1 MKVYLTDLTAYVE
14 GHLVGR
20 WINLPLTPFELS
32 QSLSEVLNEGGII
45 SGSET
50 HEEVFI
56 TDYEAD
62 IEINEYDDLYKL
74 NELAEVLE
82 SYSNEDMLKLKLL
95 THEGYKEREVI
106 LAGIDAY
113 EVDIYDYSSDRSFT
127 DVYEL
132 LAYDLVDD
140 GLFGTIPD
148 NLINY
153 IDYAAIGRDLSYDYV
168 EFEHGILGRIP

>member
-32 QSLSEVLNEGGII
+32 QSLSEVLNEGEII
-45 SGSET
+45 SGSED

-56 TDYEAD
+56 TDYEAIISID
-62 IEINEYDDLYKL
+62 EYDDLYKL
-74 NELAEVLE
+74 NELAELLE
-82 SYSNEDMLKLKLL
+82 SYTEPDLLKLKLL
-95 THEGYKEREVI
+95 THEGFNEREVI
-106 LAGIDAY
+106 LKGIDTY
-113 EVDIYDYSSDRSFT
+113 EVDIYDYSNDTSFT

-132 LAYDLVDD
+132 LAIDMVDD
-140 GLFGTIPD
+140 GLFGTIPE
-148 NLINY
+148 NLVNY

-168 EFEHGILGRIP
+168 EFEHGVLGRIS